1 MSKELSIEES
11 VAPSLRKSYACAA
24 EAMKLLDVRQ
34 QTLYAY
40 VSRGWIRSLPQPGRK
55 DRLYLREDIDRMLA
69 RSRAKSGQGA
79 IAAAAMN
86 YWGDPIIPTS
96 ITEITPEGPRY
107 RGRLALDL
115 VRCRAPFEAVAELLW
130 TGLWHEEV
138 EPQWTTVKLT
148 SELRG
153 LIQSLQ
159 PLQASDQIIEL
170 LALVTLHLGLGR
182 ATGDDSI
189 RSCRT
194 LDDARQ
200 IIQTLVGFCGFASSK
215 REYVQMQIGQSVLD
229 GLLRS
234 LGIPPKPENSE
245 TVGAIL
251 TLLAD
256 HELSP
261 GTFAARVAAS
271 SGCTLHSC
279 VAAALCSSSGLEI
292 GKLYSRI
299 DEFLKGAKTKTALVE
314 KAQRLQ
320 EQGVVMPGFVH
331 PMYPQGDPRASMLL
345 EIARRRPDPTR
356 RLAAIF
362 GFLDEMRLRFN
373 LLPRQEFAVVVLTR
387 DMGLSAVA
395 PGALFVLART
405 VGWVAHV
412 QEQRLYGGLLRPRAK
427 FVGTSQGATSACR

>member
-1 MSKELSIEES
+1 MSKQLSVEETID
-11 VAPSLRKSYACAA
+11 PSLRTGYACAA
-24 EAMKLLDVRQ
+24 VAMTLLDVRL

-79 IAAAAMN
+79 IAAAAMR
-86 YWGDPIIPTS
+86 YRGDPIIPTS

-107 RGRLALDL
+107 RGRLVLDL
-115 VRCRAPFEAVAELLW
+115 VRCRAPFEAVAEWLW
-130 TGLWHEEV
+130 TGLWHEEAQ
-138 EPQWTTVKLT
+138 PQWTTVKLT

-153 LIQSLQ
+153 LIRSLP
-159 PLQASDQIIEL
+159 PLQGSGQIIEL
-170 LALVTLHLGLGR
+170 LALVTLHLGLSR
-182 ATGDDSI
+182 ATSDDCI
-189 RSCRT
+189 RSGQT

-234 LGIPPKPENSE
+234 LGIPLKPENSE
-245 TVGAIL
+245 AVGAIL
-251 TLLAD
+251 TVLAD

-261 GTFAARVAAS
+261 GTLAARVAAS
-271 SGCTLHSC
+271 SGCTLHNC
-279 VAAALCSSSGLEI
+279 IAAALCSSSGLEI

-299 DEFLKGAKTKTALVE
+299 DEFLEGAETKTGLVE
-314 KAQRLQ
+314 KAQRLR
-320 EQGVVMPGFVH
+320 EQAMVMPGFVH
-331 PMYPQGDPRASMLL
+331 PMYPQGGPRASMLL
-345 EIARRRPDPTR
+345 EIARRRPDPTQ

-362 GFLDEMRLRFN
+362 GFLDDMRSRFN

-395 PGALFVLART
+395 PGALFALART

-427 FVGTSQGATSACR
+427 FVGTSQGAASALR